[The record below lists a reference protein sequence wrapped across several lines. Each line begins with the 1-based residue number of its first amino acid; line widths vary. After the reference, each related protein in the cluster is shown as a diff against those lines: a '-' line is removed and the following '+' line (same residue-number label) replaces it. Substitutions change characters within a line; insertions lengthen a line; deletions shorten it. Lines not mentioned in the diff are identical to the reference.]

1 MTAGKTE
8 QKKATQP
15 HSADVPAGFQVIH
28 ANKLEDLR
36 EVVVELIRGF
46 PLAPLEDDVF
56 LVHSNGIAQWL
67 KLALAHDQDDAAL
80 PGLGI
85 AAAMQFS
92 LPSRF
97 LWQAYRAVLG
107 EDAVP
112 EESPFDKRR
121 LTWRLMRMLPA
132 IIEDPVFAP
141 LKRFMEGAQS
151 ERRRFQ
157 LSDRIADLFDQYQ
170 VYRADWLDDWAG
182 GADVVRVKGAQVRA
196 VPDEQLWQ
204 PALWRL
210 LISDIEQS
218 GANTSRAEVHT
229 RFMAVSAGLTPQ
241 TRPKGIPR
249 RVIVFGLSSLPQQTL
264 EVLSRLGR
272 CCQVVLCVH
281 NPCEFHWADII
292 EDRELL
298 KAERYR
304 RAKRPGTPDV
314 LDDSN
319 LHLYAHPLLAAWGKQ
334 GRDYIRLLDE
344 YDEPARY
351 DNWLERVDLF
361 READGDRLL
370 SAIQNDILKL
380 RSASEASRAQTPQDA
395 VDPSIVFHSTHSP
408 QRETEVLHD
417 RLLAMFSAD
426 PTLKPQDIIVMV
438 PDINAYTPHVEAVF
452 GALDR
457 DDSRYIPY
465 TISDQ
470 GQRHQRPALVAL
482 EALLSLPES
491 RLAVSDVLDLLDVP
505 LVRERFG
512 LNEDDLPRLH
522 EWISGANIR
531 WGLDAGHRAA
541 LDLPDDLYRNSWL
554 FGLRRMLLGYAVGDS
569 DAWQGIEPYA
579 EVGGLE
585 SRLAGQL
592 DEFIQTL
599 QKYWQLLSEPQ
610 SPDAWAGV
618 LKDLIADLFAEPD
631 GDDVLVFTRLEDGVE
646 VWLDACR
653 EAGLDDALPLHVVR
667 DVWLESLE
675 QGGLS
680 QRFLAGKVNFATLLP
695 MRAIP
700 FRCVCLLGMNDGD
713 YPRTQPP
720 MDFDLMAG
728 DYRPGDRSR
737 REDDRFLFL
746 EALLSARDT
755 LYISW
760 VGRSINDNT
769 ECPPSVLISQLR
781 DHVDAIR
788 PPSDSADM
796 SLSAAL
802 TIEHPL
808 QPFST
813 AYFPSAG
820 TPSSLYTYA
829 KEWRAAYR
837 GHDEKPESQ
846 HQLPALGAVP
856 ADIPSQPLTLATLV
870 QLLRAPVDVF
880 FQNRLGVYFDDHAIE
895 SNDDEPFVLDGLE
908 RWKLTNRLV
917 QNVVRLHDEQTP
929 LTEILQADAERSI
942 ARGELA
948 LSDGLAAF
956 QIEQAVAPLPDLYTR
971 YQQLTT
977 QYPASEPLLPLRLSI
992 NAGDRTL
999 MLEDWVRDLRCASG
1013 QRAFI
1018 TLSSSNLVK
1027 DRKYRWQHLMRP
1039 WISHLAGNCVA
1050 GPVSTHVLSQAGDV
1064 AFSPM
1069 EPDDARTHLKALM
1082 QYWFDA
1088 LSKPLPV
1095 AVRTAFAWLSAAEKG
1110 EEAATR
1116 SARSVYESQFK
1127 SSGEGDE
1134 SPYLQRVFPDFDA
1147 LWQEGEFAHH
1157 AEALYGPVRAY
1168 LQTGTNA
1175 GGSRSSGGKS

>member
-1 MTAGKTE
+1 MAAGKTE
-8 QKKATQP
+8 LNQATQP
-15 HSADVPAGFQVIH
+15 YYCKVPAGFQVIH

-36 EVVVELIRGF
+36 TVTVELIRQF
-46 PLAPLEDDVF
+46 PLSPLEDDVF

-67 KLALAHDQDDAAL
+67 KLALAHDRDDPDL

-97 LWQAYRAVLG
+97 LWQVYRAVLG

-182 GADVVRVKGAQVRA
+182 GDDVIRVKGAQVRS
-196 VPDEQLWQ
+196 VPDGQLWQ

-210 LISDIEQS
+210 LIADIEQS
-218 GANTSRAEVHT
+218 GANTSRAEVHN

-304 RAKRPGTPDV
+304 RSKRPGTPDV

-344 YDEPARY
+344 YDEPAQY
-351 DNWLERVDLF
+351 DAWLERVDLF
-361 READGDRLL
+361 REAEGDGLL

-380 RSASEASRAQTPQDA
+380 RAPGEASRPQQQDDQA
-395 VDPSIVFHSTHSP
+395 DPSIVFHGTHSP

-417 RLLAMFSAD
+417 QLLAMFSAD

-452 GALDR
+452 GAIDR

-512 LNEDDLPRLH
+512 LSEDDLPRLH
-522 EWISGANIR
+522 DWISGANIR

-554 FGLRRMLLGYAVGDS
+554 FGLRRMLLGYAVGDGE
-569 DAWQGIEPYA
+569 AWQGIEPYA
-579 EVGGLE
+579 EIGGLE

-592 DEFIQTL
+592 DAFIQVL
-599 QKYWQLLSEPQ
+599 QKYWQMLSESQ
-610 SPDAWAGV
+610 SPEDWARV
-618 LKDLIADLFAEPD
+618 LKDLLSELFAEPE

-646 VWLDACR
+646 IWLDACR
-653 EAGLDDALPLHVVR
+653 DAGLEEALPLHVVR

-769 ECPPSVLISQLR
+769 ERPPSVLVSQLR
-781 DHVDAIR
+781 DHIDAIR
-788 PPSDSADM
+788 PSSDDADM
-796 SLSAAL
+796 PLSTAL
-802 TIEHPL
+802 TVEHPL

-813 AYFPSAG
+813 AYFPSAD
-820 TPSSLYTYA
+820 TSSPLYTFA
-829 KEWRAAYR
+829 KEWRAAHR
-837 GHDEKPESQ
+837 GHEEKRETEDQSS
-846 HQLPALGAVP
+846 ALGTVP
-856 ADIPSQPLTLATLV
+856 ADIPSQPLTLTTLV
-870 QLLRAPVDVF
+870 QLLRGPVDVF

-908 RWKLTNRLV
+908 RWQLTNRLV
-917 QNVVRLHDEQTP
+917 QDVVRLHDDQMP
-929 LTEILQADAERSI
+929 LADRLQADAARSV

-956 QIEQAVAPLPDLYTR
+956 QIEQAVAPLPDLYAR
-971 YQQLTT
+971 YQQLTA
-977 QYPASEPLLPLRLSI
+977 QYPEPEPLMPLRI
-992 NAGDRTL
+992 TIEAGDRPIV
-999 MLEDWVRDLRCASG
+999 LEDWVRDLRHADG

-1039 WISHLAGNCVA
+1039 WVAHLAGNCVA

-1064 AFSPM
+1064 AFAPM
-1069 EPDDARTHLKALM
+1069 EPEEAREHLKTLM
-1082 QYWFDA
+1082 QFWFDA

-1095 AVRTAFAWLSAAEKG
+1095 AVRASFAWLSAVDKG

-1127 SSGEGDE
+1127 SSGEADE
-1134 SPYLQRVFPDFDA
+1134 SPYLQRVFPDFDS
-1147 LWQEGEFAHH
+1147 LWQEGEFAHY
-1157 AEALYGPVRAY
+1157 AEQLYGPVRAY
-1168 LQTGTNA
+1168 LQTGSKANSA
-1175 GGSRSSGGKS
+1175 KSSGGKS